1 MREHHEVRITVTLDD
16 DVLRAARAL
25 SAHDGRSL
33 GTVLSDLARR
43 GLGSASQQPG
53 GGAGNRRFPVMGP
66 GPAAGRVTTERVADL
81 LDAGVG

>member
-1 MREHHEVRITVTLDD
+1 MTLDD

-33 GTVLSDLARR
+33 GAVLSDLARR

-53 GGAGNRRFPVMGP
+53 GGGGTRRFPVMVP
-66 GPAAGRVTTERVADL
+66 GPAAERVTTERVADL
-81 LDAGVG
+81 LDDGDG